1 MCWPGAIAAVR
12 RKRSPVMSFDALF
25 VVALFAGTIVV
36 VMASIEGGFLVGRI
50 AHHRSEEEKESP
62 VSAMAGAVLALLAF
76 ILAFTFGTAS
86 NRFDARKDMVREE
99 ANTIRTVWQR
109 SDLLSEPDRAEAKG
123 LIREYLD
130 ARIAAVQSGDAERVT
145 SVLSQAEQIQDR
157 LWEMAVARAHTD
169 LNSDV
174 ATLYFESLNELS
186 AVHASRVA
194 VGLQMRIPTGIWLA
208 LAALTIFG
216 MMAVGYQAGIA
227 GSRRT
232 LAMPLLAV
240 AFASVIGIIGALDRP
255 SGGVISVSQQ
265 PLIDLLSSI
274 ESGFDREK
282 IGPQ

>member
-1 MCWPGAIAAVR
+1 
-12 RKRSPVMSFDALF
+12 MSFDAVF

-36 VMASIEGGFLVGRI
+36 VMASIEGGFLAGRI

-86 NRFDARKDMVREE
+86 NRFDARKDLVREE

-109 SDLLSEPDRAEAKG
+109 SDLLPEPDRAEAKG

-130 ARIAAVQSGDAERVT
+130 ARVAAVQSGDAERVK
-145 SVLSQAEQIQDR
+145 SVLSRAERIQDR
-157 LWEMAVARAHTD
+157 LWEMAVARARTD

-186 AVHASRVA
+186 GVHASRVA

-255 SGGVISVSQQ
+255 SGGFVSVSQQ

-274 ESGFDREK
+274 EAGFDREK
-282 IGPQ
+282 IGGQ